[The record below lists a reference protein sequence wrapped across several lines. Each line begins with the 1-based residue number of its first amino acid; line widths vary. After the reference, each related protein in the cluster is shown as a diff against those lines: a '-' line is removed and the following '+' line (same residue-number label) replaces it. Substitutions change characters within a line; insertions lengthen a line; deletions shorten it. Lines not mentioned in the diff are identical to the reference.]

1 MFTHDHLIDRY
12 LAPEYFMHGIVSEK
26 TDIYSFGVLLLEII
40 TGRHALDHL
49 KQSIVLWV
57 SQSPKCWNVIYHR
70 SITITTL
77 EALAHCDFL
86 CCRPSLYLKPI
97 TLRTLLILLWVMIM
111 TGNKWIVLFWLHL
124 CVLSSILSYAPA
136 WVRQVCSLRRC
147 ITAIIMK
154 NKLRYC

>member
-57 SQSPKCWNVIYHR
+57 SQSPKCWNVIYHP

-124 CVLSSILSYAPA
+124 CVEKYLFLRPGMSQASICNLK
-136 WVRQVCSLRRC
+136 CC
-147 ITAIIMK
+147 ITVIIVK
-154 NKLRYC
+154 IN